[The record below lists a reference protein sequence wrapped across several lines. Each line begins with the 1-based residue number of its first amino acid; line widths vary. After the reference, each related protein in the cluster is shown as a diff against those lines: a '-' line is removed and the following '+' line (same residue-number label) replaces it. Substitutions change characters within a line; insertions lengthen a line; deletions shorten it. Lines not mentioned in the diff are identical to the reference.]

1 MNLRAK
7 EDMRR
12 LIAKHPNGLDGFE
25 GDLTPTIAVPEEEHV
40 LEARL

>member
-1 MNLRAK
+1 
-7 EDMRR
+7 MRR

-25 GDLTPTIAVPEEEHV
+25 GDLTPTVVGTGEDHV